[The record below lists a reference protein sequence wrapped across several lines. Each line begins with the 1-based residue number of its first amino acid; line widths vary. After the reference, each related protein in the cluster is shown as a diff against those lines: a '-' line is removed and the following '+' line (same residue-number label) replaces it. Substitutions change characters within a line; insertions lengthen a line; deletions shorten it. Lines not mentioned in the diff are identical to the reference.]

1 MSGISICVISIG
13 SVKPKSTVGP
23 KFKTC
28 TMSRA
33 NNDFCN
39 KNYIPDGTNELKVL
53 LSHEYVP
60 LYCTHHKTECQVKK
74 AYVKGIKHF
83 TCKKITTI
91 NHNILQWTSL
101 LTKWHTKIPAK
112 YFGICSVSG
121 TCAISRATYKY
132 TVGQTLPA
140 GQSLTPMARMDHGG
154 GGGGD
159 SSPIALY
166 LYLV

>member
-1 MSGISICVISIG
+1 M
-13 SVKPKSTVGP
+13 
-23 KFKTC
+23 
-28 TMSRA
+28 
-33 NNDFCN
+33 CN
-39 KNYIPDGTNELKVL
+39 
-53 LSHEYVP
+53 
-60 LYCTHHKTECQVKK
+60 
-74 AYVKGIKHF
+74 
-83 TCKKITTI
+83 KITTI

-121 TCAISRATYKY
+121 ACAISRATYKY
-132 TVGQTLPA
+132 TVGQTLPT

-166 LYLV
+166 LYLVWIMSLLQPIRKETAAGFLNGWVVGEGGRRLQWRCHSDKVVVCWLSYCHPLFFFSLSTWARC